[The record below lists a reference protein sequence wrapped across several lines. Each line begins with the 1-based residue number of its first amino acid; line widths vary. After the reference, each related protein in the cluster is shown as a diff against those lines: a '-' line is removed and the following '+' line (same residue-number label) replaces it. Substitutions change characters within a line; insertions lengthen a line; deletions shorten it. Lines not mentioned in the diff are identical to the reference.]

1 MPVKYVTE
9 FSFPASPPRP
19 TARGY
24 ARGGHVNQAPLGQV
38 TMTSPNVRNP
48 KDASSPGSPQRTP
61 PTQSVSSM
69 GAAKAKFAQQGK
81 GTPLATKQTGNV
93 ERMAGW
99 SDFAKGGSAG
109 HRPGCQC
116 SMCGGG
122 RIGNLGKFAHGGKV
136 LASGGEKSSGTASK
150 SPQKAASAGE
160 VKSGTPKMAMGGMS
174 RGVNPRR
181 NAAIHAKAKTK
192 GMPGKAQ
199 GLAKVVGALEGAAM
213 PKQGPQAPP
222 GMAPGMGAPPGQPM
236 GAMAPQMPSMGQPTM
251 SQGGA
256 LHVIHHVMR

>member
-1 MPVKYVTE
+1 MVTYVKD
-9 FSFPASPPRP
+9 FSFAPSPPRP

-24 ARGGHVNQAPLGQV
+24 ARGGHVNQAPKGQV
-38 TMTSPNVRNP
+38 AMTSPNVRNP
-48 KDASSPGSPQRTP
+48 KDASSPGSPNRSP
-61 PTQSVSSM
+61 PSQSASNM
-69 GAAKAKFAQQGK
+69 GASKAKFAQEGK
-81 GTPLATKQTGNV
+81 GTPPATKQTGNV

-99 SDFAKGGSAG
+99 SDFAEGGSA
-109 HRPGCQC
+109 HRPGCGC

-136 LASGGEKSSGTASK
+136 VSGGEKSSGTASK

-160 VKSGTPKMAMGGMS
+160 VKSGTAKMAMGGMS
-174 RGVNPRR
+174 RGTNPKK
-181 NAAIHAKAKTK
+181 NAAIHAKAKSR
-192 GMPGKAQ
+192 GMPGAKSQ
-199 GLAKVVGALEGAAM
+199 GLAKVVGALEGASM

-251 SQGGA
+251 AQGGA
-256 LHVIHHVMR
+256 LHVVHHVMR